1 MEWIQDLQSRSNEV
15 RQIAESASSKF
26 LTGDVP
32 ALGGGVATASAGE
45 NGLAPHV
52 NAGLTK
58 EEVAKALGMPHPL
71 CRSSTIEAG
80 PFTLGIHRGGLY
92 GRAGNVDVAPG
103 VGGNSSIA
111 LTSSGSGD

>member
-26 LTGDVP
+26 LTGDTL
-32 ALGGGVATASAGE
+32 ALGGGATASSGA
-45 NGLAPHV
+45 NGQARRV
-52 NAGLTK
+52 NAGLTPD
-58 EEVAKALGMPHPL
+58 EVAKALGMPHPL

-80 PFTLGIHRGGLY
+80 PFALGIHRGGLH
-92 GRAGNVDVAPG
+92 GLPGIVDVAPG
-103 VGGNSSIA
+103 GGNNSIA